1 MTDPERRRLRRSSL
15 GTALLLAPLGTRHSV
30 CVDELTFEQ
39 FDQADLTDWL
49 AESNAEYIEE
59 RVASGDTP
67 EEARANAHASMERT
81 FPGGVLSPRQLVGR
95 LVLAGKPIGELWVGQ
110 FGEDPARWWVWNVRI
125 DDQFRGRGL
134 GRRAMLLAEDL
145 ARVRGAVT
153 IGLNVFAHNV
163 VARNLY
169 SSLGYREAAI
179 QMRKDL
185 RSSPINP

>member
-1 MTDPERRRLRRSSL
+1 MLT
-15 GTALLLAPLGTRHSV
+15 APLGMRHSV

-39 FDQADLTDWL
+39 FDQADLTGWL
-49 AESNAEYIEE
+49 ARSNEEYIEE

-67 EEARANAHASMERT
+67 EEARANADASMERT
-81 FPGGVLSPRQLVGR
+81 FPGGVPSPRQRVGR
-95 LVLAGKPIGELWVGQ
+95 LVVAGEPIGELWVGQ
-110 FGEDPARWWVWNVRI
+110 FGEDSERWWVWNVRI
-125 DDQFRGRGL
+125 DDQFRGSGL

-145 ARVRGAVT
+145 AREGGAVT

-185 RSSPINP
+185 RSSPVDP